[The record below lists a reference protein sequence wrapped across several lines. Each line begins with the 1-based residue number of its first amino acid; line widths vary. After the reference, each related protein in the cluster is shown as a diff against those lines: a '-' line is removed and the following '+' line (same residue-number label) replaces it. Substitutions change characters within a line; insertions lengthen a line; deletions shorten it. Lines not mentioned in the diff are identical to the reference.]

1 MIISWTNTVK
11 TNDPMTEEKE
21 YAEEANWEQVIEE
34 SKFNQQ
40 N

>member
-1 MIISWTNTVK
+1 MIISLPKRVETK
-11 TNDPMTEEKE
+11 DSMTEEKE

-34 SKFNQQ
+34 SQFNQQ